1 MKSTIWVVDDDHSIS
16 WVMDKALAKQGYL
29 TRVFNN
35 GNDLLQSLKSSQPD
49 LVISDIHMP
58 GINGFELIERI
69 HRACPDMPVII
80 MTAFGDLDSAVDS
93 FKYGAYEYLTKPF
106 DIDELVALCAKA
118 VSSSDANENRSDRKH
133 AGSNSFLGDSPAMHE
148 VFRVIGRIA
157 RSSMG
162 VLIRG
167 ESGAGKE
174 LVAQALHQNSLRAD
188 KTFVA
193 INTAA
198 IPSELLESELFGH
211 EKGAFTG
218 ANSQHIGRFEQADG
232 ATLFLDEIGD
242 MPIGLQTRLLRVL
255 SEGRFYRVGGRREI
269 EVDVRIIA
277 ATNQNLEKLVEDGR
291 FRNDLFHRLNVL
303 SVNIPPL
310 RDRVSDIPQ
319 LMSYFLDQ
327 SADSENTPVKHVS
340 PEVLIALQSYNWPG
354 NVRELQNVVQQLSI
368 LSSGGTIDVSD
379 LPEYIL
385 ASPGTEMIDSWQ
397 KSLEKLVERKLKQGE
412 TAIARP
418 LDQEFEKILIKA
430 ALKHTRGHK
439 QKAARLLGWGRNTLA
454 RKIG

>member
-1 MKSTIWVVDDDHSIS
+1 MKSTIWIVDDDHSIS
-16 WVMDKALAKQGYL
+16 WVIDKALAKQGYL

-35 GNDLLQSLKSSQPD
+35 GNELLQTLSSSRPD

-58 GINGFELIERI
+58 ELNGFELIEGI
-69 HRACPDMPVII
+69 HQSYPDMPVII

-93 FKYGAYEYLTKPF
+93 FRYGAYEYLTKPF

-118 VSSSDANENRSDRKH
+118 VSSPDAIENRVDPEH
-133 AGSNSFLGDSPAMHE
+133 ADSNSFLGDSSAMHE

-174 LVAQALHQNSLRAD
+174 LVAQALHENSLRKD
-188 KTFVA
+188 KPFVA

-218 ANSQHIGRFEQADG
+218 ADNQHIGRFEQADG

-255 SEGRFYRVGGRREI
+255 SEGRFYRVGGRQEI
-269 EVDVRIIA
+269 KVDVRIIA
-277 ATNQNLEKLVEDGR
+277 ATNQNLEELVEDGR

-303 SVNIPPL
+303 SVNVPPL

-319 LMSYFLDQ
+319 LVRYFLGQ
-327 SADSENTPVKHVS
+327 SAGSENTPAKKMS
-340 PEVLIALQSYNWPG
+340 PEVLAALQSYDWPG
-354 NVRELQNVVQQLSI
+354 NVRELKNLVQQLSI
-368 LSSGGTIDVSD
+368 LSSGGAIDVVD
-379 LPEYIL
+379 LPENII
-385 ASPGTEMIDSWQ
+385 ASPRIEGVDSWQ
-397 KSLEKLVERKLKQGE
+397 KTFEEVVERKLNLGE
-412 TAIARP
+412 TGIAKS
-418 LDQEFEKILIKA
+418 LAQEFEKILIEA
-430 ALKHTRGHK
+430 ALRHTRGHK
-439 QKAARLLGWGRNTLA
+439 QKAARLLGWGRNTLT
-454 RKIG
+454 RKLG